1 MTSGEYNPDL
11 GWLMHDKYRRDGT
24 PYPETQEGLLEW
36 TRDYGDF
43 ANANAT
49 GQKLTRSS
57 ATCRR
62 SISSRRKRS
71 PEASDSHAAINIRP
85 LKK

>member
-1 MTSGEYNPDL
+1 MNPRD
-11 GWLMHDKYRRDGT
+11 GKYRRDGT
-24 PYPETQEGLLEW
+24 PYPET
-36 TRDYGDF
+36 
-43 ANANAT
+43 
-49 GQKLTRSS
+49 QKLTRSS